1 MPRYPKSK
9 FGFAL
14 TSISK
19 KGLLT
24 AISTT
29 TALGMLVFLVAAMYA
44 GGPVAAKRLQ
54 NVSAAKVAR
63 NYDQLAQQSI
73 TSPAQLS
80 KASRSGQEDD
90 KREDVLFN
98 YRRATYS
105 GLLNLVAPAV
115 TASKTDA
122 LFTDVDG
129 DLQADPGDTLKYTV
143 AISATGEDATG
154 VTFSDTVD
162 PNSAFV
168 PGSLTATPVAV
179 DDSYS
184 ATGNVRISISAPGVL
199 GNDFAGLPSASISA
213 PPTASANGGNVTLN
227 ADGSFIYNP
236 PPGFEGVD
244 SFSYTLTNSEGSN
257 PATVSI
263 NVSGMIWFVNNNA
276 SCPCDGRLTNPFNT
290 LASFQALN
298 NGADNNPA
306 SNDNIFLY
314 ESTMDYVGPVTL
326 LGGQRFIGQ
335 DATASVS
342 SVTGLTP
349 PAGSDPLPETNSGNA
364 LIVNLTS
371 VTTAITVASG
381 NLLRGFTGGNA
392 SADITGSV
400 FGSLTVSDVTLNGT
414 GQALNLN
421 GGTLAA
427 TFESISSTDSA
438 TTGISLANV
447 DGFLTSPTTTLMN
460 STGPGL
466 SVNNSSAALNF
477 GNTNSSGSGS
487 TGVSLTSNTGAITF
501 GSLNILPDGGQ
512 RGLLATENTMTI
524 TSTSGDV
531 STSGATAVEVSRV
544 AGDTP
549 LVMFFDSV
557 AASGGSPNGIFLS
570 NTSGSFTVAGSGGLC
585 TFTSPTC
592 SGGRITATTGADN
605 STSGIGVYL
614 NNVDN
619 VSLTRMR
626 IDNHPNFGLRGH
638 GVNGFTLQNSV
649 IDGNNGTS
657 ATADPDIVDGE
668 DSVRIINLTG
678 SALLDDCFIGGGYE
692 QNLRVIN
699 DSGSLDRLTVSDSS
713 IGDLDGAGPGRGVD
727 NTNGK
732 DNVYLEARNSGT
744 ILNVTMSNNIFNNA
758 RNEVIQTNSGLG
770 ASMDVVFRGNRVSN
784 NHPNIAVDAGGAA
797 ITGLGAVTYDVSCNS
812 FRDSK
817 DLGLNVSKGRP
828 TDGAAGGTWSGTI
841 FNNTV
846 GVTGIGG
853 SAGFIG
859 INVTARGN
867 GTHTVLMKNNTVRN
881 YNAGGI
887 VLEVVEANT
896 SAPAQLVLNATVIG
910 NLVAEPNPDSAFT
923 GLLAVQGNVPAAD
936 VNTTLNLKLGG
947 AGVEQNN
954 FTTADPADFNDV
966 FVFQGAA
973 PSGVFNLTQGNSV
986 SLDPTTVI
994 SNNNVSP
1001 MTVFADGGQAVVV
1014 AAPLLPAAISE
1025 VCAPLGPITEAAS
1038 SETKDDQRSE
1048 LTIPS
1053 DGEVSQTLRATHGKQ
1068 NNGMPALKLSATEL
1082 QLMTGEA
1089 IARWAD
1095 FGLSAGNL
1103 ARMQAISTQITDL
1116 PDGELAR
1123 NNKDVIEIDDNAA
1136 GFGWYFDPLPADD
1149 SEFAVPV
1156 PNKESQATELS
1167 AAHGH
1172 MDLMTVLMRQ
1182 LRVALGLKKLS
1193 FNGNQGWLMQ
1203 NTLKVGTRR
1212 GPALRSAAS
1221 DAAPNAPQR
1230 TEVRLQ
1236 TSETQPA
1243 FNGSASQRTSRKQ
1256 KLARAASPGSL
1267 ADVMLNIGTLPAGES
1282 LTISFRVTVADPFSA
1297 MPPQV
1302 SNQGTVSGDNFGS
1315 VLTDDPDVG
1324 GVADPT
1330 VTPIQSAAVTPSV
1343 SVAVS
1348 PASTDEGG
1356 ANLVYTFTRTGSA
1369 ASALSVDFSVGGTAS
1384 FPADYSQTGGAT
1396 FTPPTG
1402 TVSFGAGST
1411 TVTITVTPLGNSEVE
1426 SSEEVVFT
1434 VTSGAG
1440 YTVGSPSMATGTITD
1455 AGGDSTPPVITLHR
1469 NEIKLWPPNHRY
1481 QNFTVS
1487 DFVSSAG
1494 DSSDPSVN
1502 VSSVYI
1508 LKVTSDEI
1516 TKGDGDGNTFKDILI
1531 AADCKSV
1538 KVRSERS
1545 SSGDGRV
1552 YTITFKVADASGN
1565 FTTATARVV
1574 VPVSHGVASI
1584 DGGAKYTV
1592 DSSCP

>member
-1 MPRYPKSK
+1 MSRYPKSK

-24 AISTT
+24 ALSTT
-29 TALGMLVFLVAAMYA
+29 SALGMLVFLVAAMYA
-44 GGPVAAKRLQ
+44 GGPVAAKRLLNNSDATVAGNHYQ
-54 NVSAAKVAR
+54 SAE
-63 NYDQLAQQSI
+63 QSI
-73 TSPAQLS
+73 SSSTQLS
-80 KASRSGQEDD
+80 KASRSRQGHA

-98 YRRATYS
+98 HRRATYS
-105 GLLNLVAPAV
+105 GLLNLVAPTV
-115 TASKTDA
+115 SASKTDA

-129 DLQADPGDTLKYTV
+129 DSQADPGDTLKYTV

-154 VTFSDTVD
+154 VTFTDTVD

-179 DDSYS
+179 DDSYA
-184 ATGNVRISISAPGVL
+184 ATGNVRISINAPGVL
-199 GNDFAGLPSASISA
+199 GNDFAGLPSAAISA
-213 PPTASANGGNVTLN
+213 PPTASVNGGNVTLN

-236 PPGFEGVD
+236 PAGFEGVD

-257 PATVSI
+257 QATVAI

-276 SCPCDGRLTNPFNT
+276 SCPCDGRLTSPFNT
-290 LASFQALN
+290 LASFQAVN
-298 NGADNNPA
+298 NGAGNNPA
-306 SNDNIFLY
+306 ANDNIFLY
-314 ESTMDYVGPVTL
+314 ESAMDYVGPVAL
-326 LGGQRFIGQ
+326 LEAQRFIGQ

-342 SVTGLTP
+342 TITGLTP
-349 PAGSDPLPETNSGNA
+349 PAGSDPLPDTNSANA

-371 VTTAITVASG
+371 PTTAITVASG

-392 SADITGSV
+392 STDITGSV
-400 FGSLTVSDVTLNGT
+400 FGSLTVSDVTLNGA
-414 GQALNLN
+414 GQALSLN

-427 TFESISSTDSA
+427 TFESISATDSA
-438 TTGISLANV
+438 TTGISLTNA
-447 DGFLTSPTTTLMN
+447 DGFLTSPTTTISN
-460 STGPGL
+460 STGIGL
-466 SVNNSSAALNF
+466 SVNSSSAALNF
-477 GNTNSSGSGS
+477 GDTNSTGSGS
-487 TGVSLTSNTGAITF
+487 TGVSLTSNSGAITF
-501 GSLNILPDGGQ
+501 GSLNISPDGGQ

-524 TSTSGDV
+524 TSTSGAV
-531 STSGATAVEVSRV
+531 STSGATAIEVSRV
-544 AGDTP
+544 GGETP
-549 LVMFFDSV
+549 LVMSFGSV
-557 AASGGSPNGIFLS
+557 SAGGSAPNGIFLS

-585 TFTSPTC
+585 TFASPTC

-638 GVNGFTLQNSV
+638 GVDGFTLQSSV

-678 SALLDDCFIGGGYE
+678 SALIDDCFIGGGYE

-699 DSGSLDRLTVSDSS
+699 DSGTLDRLMVSDSS

-744 ILNVTMSNNIFNNA
+744 ILNVTMSSNILNNA
-758 RNEVIQTNSGLG
+758 RNEVFQTNSGLG
-770 ASMDVVFRGNRVSN
+770 ASMDVVFRGNTVSN
-784 NHPNIAVDAGGAA
+784 NHPNIAADAGGAA
-797 ITGLGAVTYDVSCNS
+797 IAGLGAVTYDVSCNS

-817 DLGLNVSKGRP
+817 NLGLDVSKGRP
-828 TDGAAGGTWSGTI
+828 TDGATGGTWSGTI

-846 GVTGIGG
+846 GVTGAGS
-853 SAGFIG
+853 SAGVIG

-867 GTHTVLMKNNTVRN
+867 GTHTVLVKNNTVRN
-881 YNAGGI
+881 YNGGGI
-887 VLEVVEANT
+887 VLEVVQANT
-896 SAPAQLVLNATVIG
+896 SAPVQLTLNATVVG
-910 NLVAEPNPDSAFT
+910 NLVTEPNPDTAFT

-947 AGVEQNN
+947 AGAEQNN
-954 FTTADPADFNDV
+954 FTAADPTDFNDV

-973 PSGVFNLTQGNSV
+973 PSGVFNLTQGNSA
-986 SLDPTTVI
+986 SFDPTTVI
-994 SNNNVSP
+994 TNNNVSP
-1001 MTVFADGGQAVVV
+1001 MTVFADGGQTVVV
-1014 AAPLLPAAISE
+1014 ATPTLPAAISE
-1025 VCAPLGPITEAAS
+1025 TCAPLGPISAAAS
-1038 SETKDDQRSE
+1038 SEGKESE
-1048 LTIPS
+1048 KSGLSIAS
-1053 DGEVSQTLRATHGKQ
+1053 DGGVSQTLRAPHGQQK
-1068 NNGMPALKLSATEL
+1068 NGVPALKLSATEL

-1116 PDGELAR
+1116 PNGELAR
-1123 NNKDVIEIDDNAA
+1123 INKDVIEIDDEAA

-1149 SEFAVPV
+1149 SEFAVSV
-1156 PNKESQATELS
+1156 ANKESQATELS

-1182 LRVALGLKKLS
+1182 MRVALGFKKLS
-1193 FNGNQGWLMQ
+1193 LNGNQGWLMQ
-1203 NTLKVGTRR
+1203 NTLRVGTRR
-1212 GPALRSAAS
+1212 GPALRSTAS
-1221 DAAPNAPQR
+1221 DVGTNAHQQ
-1230 TEVRLQ
+1230 TEVKQQ
-1236 TSETQPA
+1236 TSETQ
-1243 FNGSASQRTSRKQ
+1243 FVLNVSQRKSAQPKSPV
-1256 KLARAASPGSL
+1256 ASPGSL

-1282 LTISFRVTVADPFSA
+1282 LTTSFRVTVADPFTA
-1297 MPPQV
+1297 TPPQV

-1330 VTPIQSAAVTPSV
+1330 VTPIQTAAVTPSV

-1348 PASTDEGG
+1348 PASTEEGG

-1369 ASALSVDFSVGGTAS
+1369 TASLSVDFSVGGTAS
-1384 FPADYSQTGGAT
+1384 FPADYSQTGAAT

-1402 TVSFGAGST
+1402 TVTFAAGSDT
-1411 TVTITVTPLGNSEVE
+1411 ATVTVTPLGDSEVE

-1434 VTSGAG
+1434 VTSGSG

-1455 AGGDSTPPVITLHR
+1455 VGGDSTPPVITLHR
-1469 NEIKLWPPNHRY
+1469 NKVKLWPPNHRY
-1481 QNFTVS
+1481 QEFTVS
-1487 DFVSSAG
+1487 DFVLSAS
-1494 DSSDPSVN
+1494 DSFDSGVN
-1502 VSSVYI
+1502 LSSVYI
-1508 LKVTSDEI
+1508 LKVSSDEI
-1516 TKGDGDGNTFKDILI
+1516 AKGDGDGNTFKDILI

-1545 SSGDGRV
+1545 SGGDGRV
-1552 YTITFKVADASGN
+1552 YIITFKVADASGN
-1565 FTTATARVV
+1565 FTTAIAKVV
-1574 VPVSHGVASI
+1574 VPVADGAPSI
-1584 DGGAKYTV
+1584 DSGVKYTV